1 MQDVPCFDLFPT
13 PCRTIAGP
21 MPSATDTA
29 NILGRYR
36 AILAERFGYP
46 DLRPQQENILS
57 ALEESDVFAV
67 APTGSGKSMT
77 YVLPALL
84 RGRTL
89 VVSPHIALMQD
100 QVEGLRANGVEAS
113 FINSTLTATEKRTSY
128 FRFRDGH
135 TNLLYTS
142 PESLA
147 NRVFVDGLARIG
159 LNLLAIDEAH
169 CVSEWGHTFRPDYLR
184 LNAVRNILGEPR
196 TLALTAT
203 ATIPARADIV
213 RRLGL
218 HNPQQVIASVQRFN
232 LSFSVERYFSNDQ
245 RRQKLADFVSHRKGR
260 SGVVY
265 VSSRA
270 RTEELAELLSD
281 NGVEA
286 LAYHAGLESAERRER
301 QRAFMTDRVDVMV
314 ATNAFGLGVD
324 KPDIR
329 YVVHYDMP
337 RRIEA
342 YYQEAGRAGRD
353 GEPAECVLFYSQ
365 WSRSGPEYFI
375 EQDHPNDDA
384 VRSVWSQILGMA
396 ARDEDWSRILE
407 DERTEGLVMAMR
419 ALQES
424 GLVADDGMTLWS
436 MDSSVA
442 IRTDTIQRH
451 RQYEL
456 EMLDRMVE
464 FATTTRCRMSVV
476 LRYFGEPGTQRCG
489 KCDNC
494 AVAPVRAR
502 GGGRVRAGSSYETAD
517 SEAAGAVAVD
527 DLSDDE
533 KKLFDRLREWRKARA
548 DSDSVPPYVVFHDRV
563 LAELARRRPTR
574 VAELSDISGIG
585 AAKREKYGREVA
597 RVISGFKG

>member
-1 MQDVPCFDLFPT
+1 MKSP
-13 PCRTIAGP
+13 
-21 MPSATDTA
+21 TDTTTT
-29 NILGRYR
+29 LDHYR
-36 AILAERFGYP
+36 AILAERFGYS

-77 YVLPALL
+77 YVLPALHN
-84 RGRTL
+84 GRTL

-113 FINSTLTATEKRTSY
+113 FINSTLTAIEKRNAY
-128 FRFRDGH
+128 LRFRDGH

-147 NRVFVDGLARIG
+147 NRIFVSGLARVG

-169 CVSEWGHTFRPDYLR
+169 CVSEWGHTFRPEYLR
-184 LNAVRNILGEPR
+184 LNAVRTALGSPR

-203 ATIPARADIV
+203 ATAPARDDIV

-218 HNPQQVIASVQRFN
+218 RNPRQVIASVQRFN
-232 LSFSVERYFSNDQ
+232 LAFSVERYFSNDQ
-245 RRQKLADFVSHRKGR
+245 RRQKLAEYVADRKGR

-270 RTEELAELLSD
+270 RTEELAELLSE
-281 NGVEA
+281 NGAKA
-286 LAYHAGLESAERRER
+286 LAYHAGLDSIERRDR
-301 QRAFMTDRVDVMV
+301 QRAFMTDCVDVMV

-365 WSRSGPEYFI
+365 WSRTGPEYFI

-384 VRSVWSQILGMA
+384 VRQVWSEILALA

-407 DERTEGLVMAMR
+407 DERTEGLVMAVR
-419 ALQES
+419 SLQES
-424 GLVADDGMTLWS
+424 GLVADDGMTLKS
-436 MDSSVA
+436 LDGTAV
-442 IRTDTIQRH
+442 IRTESIHRH

-456 EMLDRMVE
+456 EMLERMVE
-464 FATTTRCRMSVV
+464 FATTSRCRMSVV

-489 KCDNC
+489 ECDNC
-494 AVAPVRAR
+494 TLAPVRVPR
-502 GGGRVRAGSSYETAD
+502 RSQDDSGSRYGTTNGRNAD
-517 SEAAGAVAVD
+517 AAVVVA
-527 DLSDDE
+527 DLSADE
-533 KKLFDRLREWRKARA
+533 QLLFDRLREWRKARA
-548 DSDSVPPYVVFHDRV
+548 QSDGVPPFVVFQDRV
-563 LAELARRRPTR
+563 LVELARQQPTR
-574 VAELSDISGIG
+574 VAELSNISGIG
-585 AAKREKYGREVA
+585 AAKREKYGREVV
-597 RVISGFKG
+597 RVISAYKG